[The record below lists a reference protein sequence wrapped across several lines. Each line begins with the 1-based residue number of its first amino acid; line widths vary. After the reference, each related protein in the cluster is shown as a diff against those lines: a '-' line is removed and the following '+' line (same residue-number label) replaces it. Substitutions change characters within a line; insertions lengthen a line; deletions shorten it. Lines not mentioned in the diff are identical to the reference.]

1 LAKKLSAADMEH
13 AIRGIKLPANKDHLV
28 SQAKKNKA
36 SKDTIQAIKD
46 LPKTEF
52 KTAIDISK
60 AFGEERRIIK
70 TGSGRMIS
78 AADVEHAIKGIKF
91 PANRNDLIHQ
101 AKNNKEEPEVVQILK
116 DLPENKFNTA
126 VDVSKA
132 FGEEKRS

>member
-1 LAKKLSAADMEH
+1 
-13 AIRGIKLPANKDHLV
+13 
-28 SQAKKNKA
+28 
-36 SKDTIQAIKD
+36 
-46 LPKTEF
+46 
-52 KTAIDISK
+52 
-60 AFGEERRIIK
+60 
-70 TGSGRMIS
+70 MIS

-132 FGEEKRS
+132 FGEEKEVKQHIKKTLFK